1 MKDREGEIELDIENE
16 YIMSPK
22 DLCTVGFVN
31 KLADA
36 GVRVLKIEGR
46 ARSAEYVRTVCECYD
61 EANTGLPGGELFGG
75 ADRGVEK
82 AVGDGIQ
89 PGLLERVL
97 SGTAAGGMER
107 GVRFESH
114 EEKGVVGQGD
124 QLFHETGCRGV
135 QAGVV

>member
-1 MKDREGEIELDIENE
+1 MPGVENRGAC
-16 YIMSPK
+16 PVGRV
-22 DLCTVGFVN
+22 CT
-31 KLADA
+31 D
-36 GVRVLKIEGR
+36 GVRVLRRG
-46 ARSAEYVRTVCECYD
+46 D
-61 EANTGLPGGELFGG
+61 TGLPGGELFGG